1 MSKRKRKKEDCIL
14 IVPCIIIPTAAA
26 RPVKNYKVHRLTYHN
41 CCRHIRR
48 LIWKP
53 KRTSRQ
59 PSQILSL
66 KTLIHER
73 WSIFHVRSFDYVCLV
88 LFQLLLVLF
97 FLVVAT
103 SATAQFDFFESIA
116 NFFNPSS
123 NNINNNINNNS
134 DKPRGGGRGC
144 AAGGNPTNYKY
155 AGWCQLLTNVTL
167 NLKLRFGGKDYLV
180 SWRIGCSQ
188 FTQAG
193 AEHFCEMNG
202 MR

>member
-1 MSKRKRKKEDCIL
+1 MFVSSKEEEECIL
-14 IVPCIIIPTAAA
+14 IVPCIIIPTAAVRA
-26 RPVKNYKVHRLTYHN
+26 VKNYKVHRLTYHN

-53 KRTSRQ
+53 KRTSWQ

-66 KTLIHER
+66 KTPIHEK
-73 WSIFHVRSFDYVCLV
+73 WSVFHVRSFDNVCLV
-88 LFQLLLVLF
+88 LFQLLLDLF
-97 FLVVAT
+97 FLVVAS
-103 SATAQFDFFESIA
+103 SASAQFDFFESIA

-123 NNINNNINNNS
+123 NNNNS
-134 DKPRGGGRGC
+134 DESRGGGRGC

-155 AGWCQLLTNVTL
+155 ADWCQLLTNVTL
-167 NLKLRFGGKDYLV
+167 NHKLRFGGKDYLV

-193 AEHFCEMNG
+193 AEHFCELNG